1 MSIYRIAYLMLLVLL
16 VFITIAVVTGMSFPG
31 DTSVSEWINNI
42 QSPFFDALMPVVS
55 YLGAFPYCII
65 ASLLAGL
72 AFWLFKRR
80 IESLFI
86 VIVPYIGVSISYILK
101 FLIERPRPFEDSLQ
115 NSFPSGHTIYTSI
128 LFGLIIYFIPQVIK
142 NKTWCNAVQIF
153 AVLYI
158 ILMGFSRIYLQYH
171 WLSDVLASLII
182 ATLVIVPAIIIYKYL
197 MKREIEC
204 LSFLKS
210 KP

>member
-72 AFWLFKRR
+72 AFWLFNRK

-86 VIVPYIGVSISYILK
+86 VIVPISRY
-101 FLIERPRPFEDSLQ
+101 
-115 NSFPSGHTIYTSI
+115 PS
-128 LFGLIIYFIPQVIK
+128 VI
-142 NKTWCNAVQIF
+142 F
-153 AVLYI
+153 
-158 ILMGFSRIYLQYH
+158 
-171 WLSDVLASLII
+171 
-182 ATLVIVPAIIIYKYL
+182 
-197 MKREIEC
+197 
-204 LSFLKS
+204 
-210 KP
+210 

>member
-1 MSIYRIAYLMLLVLL
+1 LSIYRIAYLMLLVLL

-128 LFGLIIYFIPQVIK
+128 LLGLIIYFIPQVIK

-153 AVLYI
+153 AV